1 MVDYDQAREH
11 AFEEITS
18 LEENLALGVL
28 NPNDFKKLNLTSSLQ
43 LNVSNKN
50 GEIIIKAKE
59 DENIP
64 EGIILMPV
72 SIWANQLTGIENEEL
87 IFKNIEVNAE
97 PTSEPISA
105 FKDILQSI
113 KNK

>member
-28 NPNDFKKLNLTSSLQ
+28 NPNDFKKLNMTSSLH
-43 LNVSNKN
+43 LTISNEN
-50 GEIIIKAKE
+50 GEVIIKGKE
-59 DENIP
+59 DENVP

-72 SIWANQLTGIENEEL
+72 SIWANQLTSMENEEL
-87 IFKNIEVNAE
+87 IYKNIEVNVE
-97 PTSEPISA
+97 STSEPISA
-105 FKDILQSI
+105 FKDLIKSI
-113 KNK
+113 KME